1 MKLSETSDVFLLIS
15 SGVHLLSVY
24 FYFKEFV
31 MKKSLTLIVAGLLVS
46 AVSNVSFA
54 GCAASCVNCRYE
66 AAGNYFYCGDA
77 AVKGVRPRVAASAQ
91 PSGGNVKSGS
101 PVSTNARTSD
111 PTVEP
116 RAPAKSKSEVSIETL
131 GVTSPRDSAS
141 GLPAAKRQHPPINKA
156 TP

>member
-1 MKLSETSDVFLLIS
+1 M
-15 SGVHLLSVY
+15 Y
-24 FYFKEFV
+24 FDFKEFD
-31 MKKSLTLIVAGLLVS
+31 MKTGLSLFVAGLLVGT
-46 AVSNVSFA
+46 APNMSFA

-77 AVKGVRPRVAASAQ
+77 AVKGVRPRVAASVQ

-116 RAPAKSKSEVSIETL
+116 RAPAKSKTEVSIETL
-131 GVTSPRDSAS
+131 DVTSPRDSAS
-141 GLPAAKRQHPPINKA
+141 GLAAAKRQHKTVKKEAPQ
-156 TP
+156 